1 MKKFNCISL
10 GALKLV
16 ILAAMASLV
25 AGTAD
30 ASLVPIL
37 NSSFEAPV
45 TSSFNS
51 GPIADW
57 TITGTAGVWNP
68 STYPAANLTAEDG
81 MQVGYINGGSVS
93 QVLSS
98 TLQANSTY
106 NLGIYVAGRADG
118 LNPGTAY
125 SISLYAGST
134 LLTSVTSVAPTA
146 SVWTFLTD
154 SYFSGSSSLVGQP
167 LEIVISTPTSQLDFD
182 NVSLGVT
189 AVPEASTMIAG
200 ALLLLP
206 FGASTLRILRRK
218 QTV

>member
-1 MKKFNCISL
+1 MKNFNCISF

-30 ASLVPIL
+30 ATVVPIS
-37 NSSFEAPV
+37 NSSFEVPV
-45 TSSFNS
+45 TPTYNG

-57 TITGTAGVWNP
+57 TIIGAAGVWNP
-68 STYPAANLTAEDG
+68 STYPAANLTAQDG
-81 MQVGYINGGSVS
+81 VQVGYINGGSVS

-118 LNPGTAY
+118 YNPGTDY

-134 LLTSVTSVAPTA
+134 LLTSVTPVAPTT
-146 SVWTFLTD
+146 SVWTLLTA
-154 SYFSGSSSLVGQP
+154 SYFSGNSSLWGQP

-182 NVSLGVT
+182 NVSLSV
-189 AVPEASTMIAG
+189 VPEPTTIMAG

-206 FGASTLRILRRK
+206 FAASTLRMLRKNR
-218 QTV
+218 TA